1 MRARGLEF
9 LKIPTTY
16 YDSLR
21 EKLKTAKITVAEDLN
36 VVRTFSSHCR
46 YM

>member
-9 LKIPTTY
+9 LRIPNTY

-21 EKLKTAKITVAEDLN
+21 EKLKNAKITVAEDLD
-36 VVRTFSSHCR
+36 VVNT
-46 YM
+46 